1 MSTTTL
7 TPAPAERPVQ
17 KPAERPEVAALI
29 PAALEALR
37 ARQLNTVEKRDESR
51 TILDRR
57 LDRDYSSSNDAARQ
71 ANNNKVWAALAALDQ
86 SAKECD
92 LTPERA
98 ARLRA
103 IAARDLPRYFDY
115 AAAVEIISDY
125 EADYHPDELKDLP
138 KSPILDRVKKSAKE
152 RLEEISDTLS
162 HAMNAEQ
169 VALVADLTN
178 CRGYPRRQ
186 MWRIERSEGHSR
198 SILQIPL
205 KSPLIRYEFTKLVER
220 CKTQRELKLLAECYG
235 LEAKA
240 TRGADG
246 TRIEIGTAAIIAL

>member
-7 TPAPAERPVQ
+7 TPAPVAVQ

-57 LDRDYSSSNDAARQ
+57 LDRDYSSNNDAARQ
-71 ANNNKVWAALAALDQ
+71 ANNNKVWADLAALDQ
-86 SAKECD
+86 SAKESD

-98 ARLRA
+98 TRLRA
-103 IAARDLPRYFDY
+103 IVARDLPRYFDY

-125 EADYHPDELKDLP
+125 EGDYHPDELKDLP

-162 HAMNAEQ
+162 YAMNAEQ
-169 VALVADLTN
+169 VALVESLTG
-178 CRGYPRRQ
+178 RGYEPRLL
-186 MWRIERSEGHSR
+186 WRIHRAEGHAR
-198 SILQIPL
+198 SILAIPL
-205 KSPLIRYEFTKLVER
+205 KAPYIRYEFAKLVER
-220 CKTQRELKLLAECYG
+220 CRTQRELKLLAECYG

-240 TRGADG
+240 TRGAEG
-246 TRIEIGTAAIIAL
+246 TRIEIGTALVIAL